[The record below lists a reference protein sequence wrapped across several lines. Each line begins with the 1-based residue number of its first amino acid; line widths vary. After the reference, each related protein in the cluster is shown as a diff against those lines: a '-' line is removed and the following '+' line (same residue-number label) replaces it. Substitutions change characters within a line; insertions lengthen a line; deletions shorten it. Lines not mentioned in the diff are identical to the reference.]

1 VDLLQRPERIS
12 RPEPVEDKG
21 TPWISSLKEKD
32 IDLSVF
38 KQLTASRREFATRY
52 HNCHSPRIHSNFHF
66 RLDNYLRGCTWAP
79 DGLCILSNSHDNILR
94 LFNLP
99 RGLLTGQF
107 NNIEP
112 EMESV
117 LQIPEGEA
125 IYDYAWWPL
134 MNSMDPPTCCFV
146 STAKSQPIHL
156 FDAFNGKL
164 RATYRIIVS
173 IIFPL
178 KNTHFYVN
186 HPNVDLSACFLESIG
201 RGSNCQFCLFLV
213 MWSSS
218 LRWSR
223 CRISNL

>member
-1 VDLLQRPERIS
+1 M
-12 RPEPVEDKG
+12 
-21 TPWISSLKEKD
+21 
-32 IDLSVF
+32 
-38 KQLTASRREFATRY
+38 
-52 HNCHSPRIHSNFHF
+52 
-66 RLDNYLRGCTWAP
+66 RGCTWAP

-173 IIFPL
+173 YL
-178 KNTHFYVN
+178 SRTHKV
-186 HPNVDLSACFLESIG
+186 VDLNIAETE
-201 RGSNCQFCLFLV
+201 RGQ
-213 MWSSS
+213 MT
-218 LRWSR
+218 
-223 CRISNL
+223 